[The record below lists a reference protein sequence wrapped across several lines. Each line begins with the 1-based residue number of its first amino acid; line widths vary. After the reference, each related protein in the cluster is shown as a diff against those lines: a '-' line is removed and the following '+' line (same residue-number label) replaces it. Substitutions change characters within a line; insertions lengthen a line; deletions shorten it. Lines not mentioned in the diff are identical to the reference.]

1 MTLEQM
7 ESIELRC
14 RVFWDC
20 GSFRIT
26 PIVDRQGIRGL
37 CALKY
42 IFLQQNVICKEQEGS
57 TESYS
62 PFLLCLFHLCPL
74 LHGSRLTSEVT
85 GMGTL

>member
-14 RVFWDC
+14 RVFWGC

-26 PIVDRQGIRGL
+26 PIVDRQGISNGNTR
-37 CALKY
+37 
-42 IFLQQNVICKEQEGS
+42 QNAIIKEQEGS

-74 LHGSRLTSEVT
+74 LNGSRLTSEVT